1 MCPTVKILDFGLAA
15 RRTLAASGD
24 LTLSGDDGA
33 PAWTG
38 TPAFMAPEQADGDPA
53 SEASDIFAL
62 GLIIFELLTGARAF
76 AGDNVLQVLRAI
88 RGIEPDRLVALLD
101 EPFAT
106 LLRRMLAPDPRT
118 RRIRMREVVDMLQS
132 PSGQGGKEDATQS
145 PGAPPR
151 T

>member
-1 MCPTVKILDFGLAA
+1 
-15 RRTLAASGD
+15 
-24 LTLSGDDGA
+24 
-33 PAWTG
+33 
-38 TPAFMAPEQADGDPA
+38 MAPEQADGDPA